1 MKRAAT
7 KKKDETKGDT
17 SDGIAGRV
25 NRELEGG

>member
-1 MKRAAT
+1 MTRGGYEETMKGEA
-7 KKKDETKGDT
+7 